1 MKTNEY
7 TGSDLVRGISSLSNR
22 VTELFS
28 RIGLICGVIYLVVL
42 PLGHVTAI
50 RSISVVLA
58 LVVAILFWMQHEAK
72 RLPLALLFIVWFA
85 VACLSL
91 FTTVDFTASVDA
103 INHEIV
109 RSALVYFI
117 FFTLVRRL
125 DAFPVFSWATVVSAF
140 ILTGLAIQTIAS
152 NDRWV
157 HGYLPALGDYATT
170 AITLIPL
177 LVAAT
182 SDGHRFLRAA
192 AILALIGLI
201 LGGYLTHSRGFWL
214 TLICAGG
221 TAVAV
226 RAYHRRRLHW
236 RPVLALMVVGVVSV
250 GLAAKVAGV
259 KGRSLGYFDDRS
271 IIYMSVAEKL
281 GDNPLTGT
289 GYGHETDHL
298 WYQTIPDMGPKIY
311 HAHNI
316 VLSYLDQMGP
326 LGLVVL
332 FAIFGLPAIFLLR
345 RLHLDGAPPYVLAGL
360 ALLVAVFV
368 KNSLD
373 YFFTGAN
380 LWLFF
385 AHLGIYV
392 GHLQRM
398 QSVQGGD
405 TGHASRSQPMS

>member
-1 MKTNEY
+1 M
-7 TGSDLVRGISSLSNR
+7 ISLPNR
-22 VTELFS
+22 VTELFGQ
-28 RIGLICGVIYLVVL
+28 IGLICGAIYLMVL

-50 RSISVVLA
+50 RSISIVLA
-58 LVVAILFWMQHEAK
+58 LGLATLLWMQHEDK
-72 RLPLALLFIVWFA
+72 RLPLAPLFVVWFS
-85 VACLSL
+85 VAGLSL
-91 FTTVDFTASVDA
+91 FTTVDFPASVDA
-103 INHEIV
+103 INYEVV

-117 FFTLVRRL
+117 FFTLAQRL
-125 DAFPVFSWATVVSAF
+125 GAFPVFSWATIVNAF
-140 ILTGLAIQTIAS
+140 ILTGLAVQTVLT
-152 NDRWV
+152 NHQWV

-177 LVAAT
+177 LAVAT
-182 SDGHRFLRAA
+182 RNERRLLRGAA
-192 AILALIGLI
+192 FFALAGLV

-214 TLICAGG
+214 TLICAGVA
-221 TAVAV
+221 AVAV

-236 RPVLALMVVGVVSV
+236 KPVIALMVIGAISV
-250 GLAAKVAGV
+250 GMAAKVAGV

-271 IIYMSVAEKL
+271 IIYTSVAQKL
-281 GDNPLTGT
+281 GDNPFTGT

-298 WYQTIPDMGPKIY
+298 WYQTIPDMGPRIY

-332 FAIFGLPAIFLLR
+332 FAIFGVPTIFLLR
-345 RLHLDGAPPYVLAGL
+345 RLNLTGALPYVSAGF

-385 AHLGIYV
+385 AHLGIFT
-392 GHLQRM
+392 GLLHRM
-398 QSVQGGD
+398 QSAQSGD
-405 TGHASRSQPMS
+405 TCPESAPQPMS